1 MIGKVMIGKSFRGC
15 ISYCM
20 ENKKQK
26 ISDNINTSQ
35 VNRAEVLLFNQ
46 CYGNTKEVIQQFNE
60 TRQLNPKL
68 SKPVLHITLSLA
80 PGEKLERGNLI
91 EMIQDCA
98 KDFGFENNQFIAIS
112 HSDTSHQHLHIVVNR
127 IGFDKKTVSDSNSYK
142 KMAAYCRQ
150 MEVKYNLQQVLSP
163 KRFLAKEL
171 RQIPRTDT
179 RKEAI
184 KKDIQN
190 ALLLSKTYT
199 DFEGYMKQKKY
210 QIIKARGIAFI
221 DEKGVYIKGSS
232 LGYSLATIQKILQQS
247 PAQKQALISGE
258 QQRDN
263 NFKKQWQ
270 HHSLFPKKNLSKEIK
285 TGVNKTL
292 DILLKPEITNNNIPF
307 LLIKKKEKKKR
318 NHLSI

>member
-150 MEVKYNLQQVLSP
+150 VEVKYNLQQVLSP

>member
-60 TRQLNPKL
+60 TRQLNPKF

-142 KMAAYCRQ
+142 KIAAYCRQ
-150 MEVKYNLQQVLSP
+150 MEVKYNLQQVLLP
-163 KRFLAKEL
+163 
-171 RQIPRTDT
+171 
-179 RKEAI
+179 
-184 KKDIQN
+184 
-190 ALLLSKTYT
+190 KTYT

>member
-1 MIGKVMIGKSFRGC
+1 
-15 ISYCM
+15 M

-142 KMAAYCRQ
+142 KIAAYCRQ